1 MLMIEEAMDR
11 AKVDILEKFAK
22 IEEKEDF
29 RVITFGTAVK
39 FKWDI
44 QPDVEDTFASLFD
57 VFVDRSAAKD
67 VEKKNTWTIEDEE
80 QGPGESDEAYLE
92 RMEQERKRR
101 QEEKKNKSRKRNIE
115 EDFPVSFNKLQRKRF
130 RMTVEGQYERVFD
143 PAVPGESIMETVF
156 RQKMDYAEVG
166 HTLRLENRLRAL
178 DTAVT
183 LYKARQIL
191 LECPAK
197 RLLVRYIE
205 ATRTEEALAADL
217 VKHFSFK
224 RSAAKVRTARS
235 PVLPSHNAAFS
246 CWCPLILQVARM
258 LRAIVATDYERGRLT
273 RALRVMEVRAAALG
287 HCPTISSPDPCAPPA
302 GPMRGRAADVRE
314 RDGRGAS
321 GKNVRHG
328 RPPHAHH
335 GGRQRAGNRRR
346 RDRPHQDEP
355 RTFRPAD
362 GGPPGELGKD
372 PRQVAADAAV
382 VQHDAAEARRRG
394 GPARP

>member
-29 RVITFGTAVK
+29 RVITFGTAVA

-80 QGPGESDEAYLE
+80 QGAGESDEAYLE

-156 RQKMDYAEVG
+156 RQKMGYAEVG
-166 HTLRLENRLRAL
+166 HTLQLENRLRAL

-197 RLLVRYIE
+197 RLLVRYVE

-224 RSAAKVRTARS
+224 RSAAKVRAGPLACPPVAQRTTWLSHVTALSSSRWRACCAPS
-235 PVLPSHNAAFS
+235 SRRTMSAGASRAPCVSWRCGLP
-246 CWCPLILQVARM
+246 PLDI
-258 LRAIVATDYERGRLT
+258 
-273 RALRVMEVRAAALG
+273 
-287 HCPTISSPDPCAPPA
+287 HCPTHHISPPY
-302 GPMRGRAADVRE
+302 
-314 RDGRGAS
+314 
-321 GKNVRHG
+321 
-328 RPPHAHH
+328 
-335 GGRQRAGNRRR
+335 
-346 RDRPHQDEP
+346 
-355 RTFRPAD
+355 
-362 GGPPGELGKD
+362 
-372 PRQVAADAAV
+372 
-382 VQHDAAEARRRG
+382 
-394 GPARP
+394 

>member
-29 RVITFGTAVK
+29 RVITFGTAVA

-80 QGPGESDEAYLE
+80 QGAGESDEAYLE

-156 RQKMDYAEVG
+156 RQKMGYAEVG
-166 HTLRLENRLRAL
+166 HTSQLENRLRAL

-197 RLLVRYIE
+197 RLLVRYVE

-224 RSAAKVRTARS
+224 RSAAKVREGPLACP
-235 PVLPSHNAAFS
+235 PVAQRTTRLSH
-246 CWCPLILQVARM
+246 V
-258 LRAIVATDYERGRLT
+258 
-273 RALRVMEVRAAALG
+273 AALSSSRWRACCAPSSQRTMSAG
-287 HCPTISSPDPCAPPA
+287 ASRAPCVSWRCGWPPLDIHSPTISLLLTDPCAPPA
-302 GPMRGRAADVRE
+302 GPI
-314 RDGRGAS
+314 
-321 GKNVRHG
+321 
-328 RPPHAHH
+328 
-335 GGRQRAGNRRR
+335 
-346 RDRPHQDEP
+346 
-355 RTFRPAD
+355 
-362 GGPPGELGKD
+362 
-372 PRQVAADAAV
+372 
-382 VQHDAAEARRRG
+382 
-394 GPARP
+394 

>member
-29 RVITFGTAVK
+29 RVITFGTAVA

-80 QGPGESDEAYLE
+80 QGAGESDEAYLE

-156 RQKMDYAEVG
+156 RQKMGYAEVG
-166 HTLRLENRLRAL
+166 HTLQLENRLRAL

-197 RLLVRYIE
+197 RLLVRYVE

-224 RSAAKVRTARS
+224 RSAAKVRAARS
-235 PVLPSHNAAFS
+235 PVLPSHNAPHDFLMLLPSPHPGGAHA
-246 CWCPLILQVARM
+246 ARHRRDG
-258 LRAIVATDYERGRLT
+258 LRARAPHARLACHGGARCRPWT
-273 RALRVMEVRAAALG
+273 YIAP
-287 HCPTISSPDPCAPPA
+287 PTISLLLTDPCAPPA
-302 GPMRGRAADVRE
+302 GPIRGGAADVR
-314 RDGRGAS
+314 
-321 GKNVRHG
+321 
-328 RPPHAHH
+328 
-335 GGRQRAGNRRR
+335 
-346 RDRPHQDEP
+346 
-355 RTFRPAD
+355 
-362 GGPPGELGKD
+362 
-372 PRQVAADAAV
+372 
-382 VQHDAAEARRRG
+382 
-394 GPARP
+394 